1 MECTDCK
8 TQIFC
13 RSTHDYSRMVTYLIT
28 NGTNSKSLNSCHRL
42 SCSRS
47 FLLNLV
53 VTRKL
58 GVHFNFFVGVL
69 GCPGS
74 ILPSRGAS
82 VA

>member
-1 MECTDCK
+1 MIFTACK
-8 TQIFC
+8 TQILFH
-13 RSTHDYSRMVTYLIT
+13 STHDHSRMVTYLMT

-47 FLLNLV
+47 FLLNLAA
-53 VTRKL
+53 TRKV

-74 ILPSRGAS
+74 ILVSRGAS
-82 VA
+82 IA